1 MKKIYLCFCLM
12 SIVLISVTSSQI
24 INENNEIRM
33 TGGTLTLPEN
43 CHVLTEKSV
52 DLNGNGKEERVY
64 VYGEKGKENY
74 TKNINIAVVN
84 EQGILRR
91 TNCDGID
98 GNEEK
103 VVTEDFNGD
112 GIKDIFVSVK
122 NKDRALCIVG
132 DFSHSI
138 PKNIMLPLNLKGLLM
153 KTDFVDGFKISS
165 LLENGQNFGIN
176 IEKQK
181 QTLIEKGIYNSDG
194 KFLKGKASLTLPVD
208 IKSVKGRD
216 AYNIVFVQHLF
227 GNNDV
232 YLCTVETVMEYND
245 DILLIN
251 SIEYYNE
258 Q

>member
-1 MKKIYLCFCLM
+1 MKRLWLCLCLL
-12 SIVLISVTSSQI
+12 SIILVSVTSSQI
-24 INENNEIRM
+24 ISENNEISF
-33 TGGTLTLPEN
+33 TGGTFTLPEN
-43 CHVLTEKSV
+43 SHVLFEKSI
-52 DLNGNGKEERVY
+52 DLNGDKKEESVY
-64 VYGEKGKENY
+64 VYGEKGENDY

-91 TNCDGID
+91 TSCNGID

-112 GIKDIFVSVK
+112 GVKDIFVSVK
-122 NKDRALCIVG
+122 NGENALCMVG

-138 PKNIMLPLNLKGLLM
+138 PKNIMLSSNLKGLLM
-153 KTDFVDGFKISS
+153 KTEFVDGFKISS

-194 KFLKGKASLTLPVD
+194 KFLKGKARLSMPVD
-208 IKSVKGRD
+208 IKAAQGMD
-216 AYNIVFVQHLF
+216 AYNIVFVQKLL
-227 GNNDV
+227 GNDSV

-245 DILLIN
+245 DTLLIN
-251 SIEYYNE
+251 SIEYY